1 MNLKS
6 HKACSNC
13 RKQKACPLFPFVT
26 FAIDAEIGSDN
37 MILQSKCVKKDTEER
52 CRMCKAKGLECVFEQ
67 RTARKQP
74 M

>member
-1 MNLKS
+1 MRLKS

-13 RKQKACPLFPFVT
+13 RKQKACPLFPFVM
-26 FAIDAEIGSDN
+26 FVIDAEIN
-37 MILQSKCVKKDTEER
+37 MILQSKCVKKETDER